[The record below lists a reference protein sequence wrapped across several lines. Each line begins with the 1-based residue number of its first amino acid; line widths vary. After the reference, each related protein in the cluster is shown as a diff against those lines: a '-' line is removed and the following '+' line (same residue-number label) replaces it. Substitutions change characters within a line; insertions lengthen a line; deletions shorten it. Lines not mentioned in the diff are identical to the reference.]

1 MGNPIVKND
10 CIGIEIGKRL
20 EKDLIQHKNIHIREF
35 VGSPLDLVTQF
46 SGYRKII
53 LVDAMMPGLG
63 GLALQQA
70 MMCAKPVVCSVA
82 DGTELDLVK
91 DGRNGFFLPREE
103 PIEAW
108 TQRIS
113 RVLTDPDLRER
124 MGRQSGEIIE
134 GEFNSDIMIQRILDA
149 IEYSVTN
156 AG

>member
-1 MGNPIVKND
+1 MMSDLRSMADNEPQFHVSGEIVD
-10 CIGIEIGKRL
+10 GVHDYFHAC
-20 EKDLIQHKNIHIREF
+20 DVF
-35 VGSPLDLVTQF
+35 V
-46 SGYRKII
+46 
-53 LVDAMMPGLG
+53 MPGLG

-124 MGRQSGEIIE
+124 MGRQSGAIIE